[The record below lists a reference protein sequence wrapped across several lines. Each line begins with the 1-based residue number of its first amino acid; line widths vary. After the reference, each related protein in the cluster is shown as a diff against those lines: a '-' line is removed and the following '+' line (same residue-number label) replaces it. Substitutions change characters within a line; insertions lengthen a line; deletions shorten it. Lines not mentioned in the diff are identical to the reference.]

1 MEFTER
7 KYLLTIFNNSEDVN
21 EKQATFTK
29 WIDLLRDL
37 EFSVGS
43 AFLHFTIGDL
53 YFCGNRRGRPTTSGS
68 ADFEGGSLLPN
79 GGWRTVN
86 ARKVGAGGTGEVQAA
101 IIVTEG
107 CI

>member
-21 EKQATFTK
+21 EKQATITK
-29 WIDLLRDL
+29 WTDLLQDL
-37 EFSVGS
+37 ESSVGS
-43 AFLHFTIGDL
+43 AFGTLQLEICTFAEIEEEGQ
-53 YFCGNRRGRPTTSGS
+53 PQAVAQTSR
-68 ADFEGGSLLPN
+68 GGSLLPN